1 MPETREIVIVMD
13 MEKEA
18 VRLWFERVLSQIRH
32 PQYQG
37 GIRVIGPVETTE

>member
-1 MPETREIVIVMD
+1 MAETREIIVVMD

-18 VRLWFERVLSQIRH
+18 VRLWFEKIQSQARH

-37 GIRVIGPVETTE
+37 GIRIVGPLETER

>member
-1 MPETREIVIVMD
+1 MPETREIIVVMD

-18 VRLWFERVLSQIRH
+18 VRIWFEKIQSQARH

-37 GIRVIGPVETTE
+37 GIRIVGPVEVEE